1 MLVKLNV
8 NEINKENDMKV
19 YVTKTMFN
27 NFIFYDTL
35 EKAQTETQK
44 YKETFIGTVDL
55 DIIPEPK
62 FKVGDWVKVKVWNQK
77 TQIVSV
83 KDNRKYILKGY
94 GCEYLEKEFEPCEP
108 PEKKWVKK
116 EMNAW
121 LEQTVDAQLPK
132 GQQLKNIKL
141 TYEQEVEE

>member
-19 YVTKTMFN
+19 YVTKSGIGHY
-27 NFIFYDTL
+27 IFYENS
-35 EKAQTETQK
+35 EKAREGVRQCRET
-44 YKETFIGTVDL
+44 YKGTVDL

-132 GQQLKNIKL
+132 GQQLKNINL
-141 TYEQEVEE
+141 TYEVEE

>member
-19 YVTKTMFN
+19 YVTKSGIGHY
-27 NFIFYDTL
+27 IFYENS
-35 EKAQTETQK
+35 EKAREGVRQCRET
-44 YKETFIGTVDL
+44 YKGTVDL
-55 DIIPEPK
+55 DIVP
-62 FKVGDWVKVKVWNQK
+62 
-77 TQIVSV
+77 
-83 KDNRKYILKGY
+83 
-94 GCEYLEKEFEPCEP
+94 EPCEP
-108 PEKKWVKK
+108 PKKWVKK

-141 TYEQEVEE
+141 TYEVEE